1 MECHLLH
8 DKHLLTLINK
18 LDKPK
23 VFLDTVPGIEL
34 RTLTGDLLLIEGK
47 YTEQQIVDHLFIKG
61 RKRIAFIGDINYAQT
76 NTDRYLGFLE
86 SLKSHNLPL
95 IEELCFTHSIG
106 IGHYEDCVFSFLDN
120 LDPNVDAIVCVSD
133 YVAHFVEMYLEENPN
148 HFTNSILLTGF
159 DCSKEYSN
167 VINKVT
173 TVDVKNNLLGKRL
186 AMQIEFRMNHPDA
199 PPETSYIRYKIIY
212 SDVLLPS
219 GHMN

>member
-1 MECHLLH
+1 M
-8 DKHLLTLINK
+8 KT
-18 LDKPK
+18 
-23 VFLDTVPGIEL
+23 VF
-34 RTLTGDLLLIEGK
+34 
-47 YTEQQIVDHLFIKG
+47 
-61 RKRIAFIGDINYAQT
+61 
-76 NTDRYLGFLE
+76 
-86 SLKSHNLPL
+86 
-95 IEELCFTHSIG
+95 
-106 IGHYEDCVFSFLDN
+106 FSFLDN

-159 DCSKEYSN
+159 DCKKEYSN

-219 GHMN
+219 GHMRINSRYLSGSTQYPDCSSYLFRIKQSIQTASYMCLIFEPMLLWLFRYFRRFPAMHCCCWCDIG

>member
-1 MECHLLH
+1 
-8 DKHLLTLINK
+8 
-18 LDKPK
+18 
-23 VFLDTVPGIEL
+23 
-34 RTLTGDLLLIEGK
+34 
-47 YTEQQIVDHLFIKG
+47 LFIKG

>member
-1 MECHLLH
+1 M
-8 DKHLLTLINK
+8 
-18 LDKPK
+18 
-23 VFLDTVPGIEL
+23 
-34 RTLTGDLLLIEGK
+34 
-47 YTEQQIVDHLFIKG
+47 
-61 RKRIAFIGDINYAQT
+61 
-76 NTDRYLGFLE
+76 
-86 SLKSHNLPL
+86 
-95 IEELCFTHSIG
+95 
-106 IGHYEDCVFSFLDN
+106 
-120 LDPNVDAIVCVSD
+120 DAIVCVSD